1 MWITTDSA
9 YWWPTGRAPGGSF
22 SRARRLDRLNA
33 RIPRTVPSLGV
44 KWAQPASDD
53 LPKYLV
59 MQNGQGLLTAL
70 AHDGGSGIT
79 DWGPGL
85 MPLGNRAN

>member
-1 MWITTDSA
+1 
-9 YWWPTGRAPGGSF
+9 
-22 SRARRLDRLNA
+22 
-33 RIPRTVPSLGV
+33 
-44 KWAQPASDD
+44 
-53 LPKYLV
+53 

-85 MPLGNRAN
+85 LPLGNRAN